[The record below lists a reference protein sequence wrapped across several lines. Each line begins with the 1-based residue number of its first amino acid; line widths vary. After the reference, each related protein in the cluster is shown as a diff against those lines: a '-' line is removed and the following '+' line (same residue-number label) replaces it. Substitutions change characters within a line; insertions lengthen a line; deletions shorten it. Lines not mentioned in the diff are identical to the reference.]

1 MALLGVQSAF
11 LNMWMC
17 VAEHSKHVFRV
28 IRFFHPSTHA
38 HPRIRSFSQ
47 SQVSLEVW
55 SLVFHHIFHVMGEEK
70 AMPALQTGE
79 TKIQI
84 PDQTH
89 VSLDLQNHLPTS
101 FLFCFVFFFNW
112 RKIGSQCYVGFC
124 NTITW
129 ISHSYTCP
137 LPLKCPSHCPPSPS
151 RSSQSSRLSSLCFA
165 AASCQPSGLHMEV
178 PICQCYALSP
188 SHPLLS
194 LLSSQA
200 CSQ

>member
-1 MALLGVQSAF
+1 MKADSWVSIYSFWCLAQFMALLGVQSAF

-101 FLFCFVFFFNW
+101 FLFCFVL
-112 RKIGSQCYVGFC
+112 FC
-124 NTITW
+124 FLIEGKLV
-129 ISHSYTCP
+129 HSVM
-137 LPLKCPSHCPPSPS
+137 LVSAI
-151 RSSQSSRLSSLCFA
+151 Q
-165 AASCQPSGLHMEV
+165 
-178 PICQCYALSP
+178 
-188 SHPLLS
+188 
-194 LLSSQA
+194 
-200 CSQ
+200 